1 MDLRL
6 PIKELLTGRSFHVA
20 DVVWTKAHETK
31 QQNLEWPSSKSWHWE
46 GSQAADNQAKEF
58 AATLSTEHKF
68 DDKRGNNEWVDG
80 RQAKVLQRF
89 TRERRSSCGY
99 LRVNKILKH
108 ARYTDPHHVWNLKVP
123 GKCNR
128 CNLSICK
135 HWGKEKVERML
146 AQPCLVQ
153 WCSSCCASQSFHCWF
168 RDRLEMHT
176 KPRER
181 ADQQT
186 QLDQAVPE
194 RFFIVHCKDARNSSI
209 QWSKLNILCYNY
221 NMFQLCCTLPN
232 LTIHCNKLRYI
243 AMHDKTLK
251 YITVHTVQYITNTL
265 LIHYLYMWIHD
276 NTLQYIAIY

>member
-1 MDLRL
+1 
-6 PIKELLTGRSFHVA
+6 
-20 DVVWTKAHETK
+20 
-31 QQNLEWPSSKSWHWE
+31 
-46 GSQAADNQAKEF
+46 
-58 AATLSTEHKF
+58 
-68 DDKRGNNEWVDG
+68 
-80 RQAKVLQRF
+80 
-89 TRERRSSCGY
+89 
-99 LRVNKILKH
+99 
-108 ARYTDPHHVWNLKVP
+108 
-123 GKCNR
+123 
-128 CNLSICK
+128 
-135 HWGKEKVERML
+135 ML

-168 RDRLEMHT
+168 RDRLETHT

-186 QLDQAVPE
+186 QQAQALPE